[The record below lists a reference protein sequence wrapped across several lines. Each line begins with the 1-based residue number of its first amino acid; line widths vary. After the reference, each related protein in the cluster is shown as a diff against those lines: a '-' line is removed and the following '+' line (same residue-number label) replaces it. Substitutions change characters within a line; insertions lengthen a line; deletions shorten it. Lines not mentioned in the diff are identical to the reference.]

1 MNKQSLYVLGG
12 TLLAS
17 TALSTAGNAAAVL
30 KQNSGLGG
38 LVPTAT
44 ITARPLAT
52 QLFSATAT
60 TANALDFGGSTTA
73 NGDILI
79 DFALPITLPF
89 RVELSIANASFT
101 GTPGVV
107 VYTQD
112 STSAT
117 ASLAAS
123 SVSGCTV
130 GVQPD
135 KLLVLGCDPTGQASS
150 SRADAM
156 AITGVRYIS
165 AGALATAGQ
174 SITLS
179 GIIKDSTATSTFDT
193 ITAAAVVTSKSA
205 LDVGFTAGGGVTID
219 STVTPAFSKL
229 TAATAL
235 TTTTANLGS
244 IKFSSTS
251 AVGTDLS
258 FVYLASS
265 VASTTEIKVTHGVL
279 LDDALTQIAFV
290 PSVAANT
297 ITKFPS
303 QFVTNTVSFSVPGA
317 SLDAS
322 SIIVTFDGSSLIDT
336 TSGTATAVVTP
347 TIISPAGG
355 GSFRVIPSFSGTL
368 AALSRGGLSVE
379 VNSLMPTAGQGS
391 TLYRSYIRVANISP
405 VNGIATISV
414 LDDVTGA
421 TIGSFT
427 TAQLTSAISGG
438 LLSSTGE
445 IRANSTL
452 QIGAADI
459 EALVTG
465 AAATAHP
472 YKVRVTGSFNGY
484 VQNLMW
490 NSVTGLFTD
499 LSGFRNG
506 VLTIDP

>member
-17 TALSTAGNAAAVL
+17 TALSTAGNAAAVI
-30 KQNSGLGG
+30 KQNPGLAGV
-38 LVPTAT
+38 VPTAT
-44 ITARPLAT
+44 ISARPLAT

-101 GTPGVV
+101 GSPGVI

-135 KLLVLGCDPTGQASS
+135 KLLVLGCDPTNQTSS

-156 AITGVRYIS
+156 AITGLRYIT

-193 ITAAAVVTSKSA
+193 ITAAATVTSKNA
-205 LDVGFTAGGGVTID
+205 LDVGVTAGGGVTID

-229 TAATAL
+229 IAATAL

-265 VASTTEIKVTHGVL
+265 VSSTTEIKVTHGVL
-279 LDDALTQIAFV
+279 LDDALFQISWA
-290 PSVAANT
+290 PSSGTTINKLPAA
-297 ITKFPS
+297 
-303 QFVTNTVSFSVPGA
+303 FVTNTVSFSVPGA

-336 TSGTATAVVTP
+336 SSGTATVVVTP
-347 TIISPAGG
+347 TIAAPAGG
-355 GSFRVIPSFSGTL
+355 GSFRVNPSFSGTL
-368 AALSRGGLSVE
+368 AAFSRGGLSVE
-379 VNSLMPTAGQGS
+379 VNSLQPTAGQGS

-405 VNGIATISV
+405 VNGVATITV

-427 TAQLTSAISGG
+427 TAQMTSAISGG

-452 QIGAADI
+452 QIGSADI

-472 YKVRVTGSFNGY
+472 YKVRVTGSLNGY